1 MKSLDDSDF
10 DRFVRDLPALRDRG
24 RQGID
29 FVNFDR
35 EVVDSCCGSSYVIP
49 FVSATECLVTR
60 RENGRWVLPGGTL
73 EPGES

>member
-10 DRFVRDLPALRDRG
+10 DRFVRDLPALRNRG

-29 FVNFDR
+29 FNNFDR
-35 EVVDSCCGSSYVIP
+35 EVADSCCGSSYVIP